1 MGRRLIAPVLMM
13 AAIAF
18 SCPLAAKAQFGGAQ
32 IVFDPQMFARQLQQ
46 LEQQTAT
53 LADLAQEL
61 RYMALNTVP
70 YLGGVWQ
77 PNSTLLS
84 NLGNM
89 IATEQ
94 GMSYALTNLPTQF
107 AQIFPGYTA
116 PAGVPTATA
125 QQTGQGLNNTLATLS
140 GTLVSLQGQAQNF
153 AEENTALQVLSVANT
168 TATGQLQAIQIG
180 NQIALL
186 QVQQAQMLRQTMLAL
201 TDALAVTQANQASEQ
216 AQGFAAAQQLVI
228 GAGSTSVAAPAFGTL
243 GTVGGAP

>member
-1 MGRRLIAPVLMM
+1 M

-18 SCPLAAKAQFGGAQ
+18 TCPLAAKAQFGGAQ
-32 IVFDPQMFARQLQQ
+32 IVFDPQIFARQLLQ

-53 LADLAQEL
+53 VADLAQEL
-61 RYMALNTVP
+61 RYMALNTAP

-77 PNSTLLS
+77 PNTAFLS

-94 GMSYALTNLPTQF
+94 GLSYTLTNLPTQF

-125 QQTGQGLNNTLATLS
+125 QQAGQGLNNTLATLG

-153 AEENTALQVLSVANT
+153 AGENTELQVLSIANT
-168 TATGQLQAIQIG
+168 TANGGLQAIQIG

-201 TDALAVTQANQASEQ
+201 TNALAVTQANQASAQ
-216 AQGFAAAQQLVI
+216 AQGIAAAQQLI
-228 GAGSTSVAAPAFGTL
+228 SGAGSTSVSAPAPGTL
-243 GTVGGAP
+243 GTVGGGP

>member
-1 MGRRLIAPVLMM
+1 MGRRLVAAVLMM

-18 SCPLAAKAQFGGAQ
+18 TCPRGAKAQFGGAQ
-32 IVFDPQMFARQLQQ
+32 VVFDPQMFARQLLQ

-53 LADLAQEL
+53 VTDLAQEL
-61 RYMALNTVP
+61 RFMALNTAP

-77 PNSTLLS
+77 PNTTLLS
-84 NLGNM
+84 NLGNL

-94 GMSYALTNLPTQF
+94 GLSYTLTNLPTQF

-116 PAGVPTATA
+116 PVGVPAATA
-125 QQTGQGLNNTLATLS
+125 QQAGQGLNNTLATLN

-153 AEENTALQVLSVANT
+153 AGENTELQVLSVANT

-201 TDALAVTQANQASEQ
+201 TNAFAVTQANQTSAQ
-216 AQGFAAAQQLVI
+216 AQGIATVQQFFAGPIPHVQSGPSPSWGI
-228 GAGSTSVAAPAFGTL
+228 GSLP
-243 GTVGGAP
+243 

>member
-1 MGRRLIAPVLMM
+1 MGRRLVAAVLTM

-18 SCPLAAKAQFGGAQ
+18 TCPLAAKAQFGGAQ
-32 IVFDPQMFARQLQQ
+32 IVFDPQIFARQLLQ

-53 LADLAQEL
+53 VADLAQEL
-61 RYMALNTVP
+61 RYMALNTAP

-77 PNSTLLS
+77 PNTTLLS

-94 GMSYALTNLPTQF
+94 GLSYTLTNLPTQF
-107 AQIFPGYTA
+107 AQIFSGYTA
-116 PAGVPTATA
+116 PAGVPTAIA
-125 QQTGQGLNNTLATLS
+125 QQAGLGLNNTLATLG

-153 AEENTALQVLSVANT
+153 AAENTALQVLSIGNT

-186 QVQQAQMLRQTMLAL
+186 QIQQAQMLRQTMLAL
-201 TDALAVTQANQASEQ
+201 TNAFAVTQANQASNQ
-216 AQGFAAAQQLVI
+216 AQAIAAMQQFYASSLPPPI
-228 GAGSTSVAAPAFGTL
+228 SEPSETFGLLGSTP
-243 GTVGGAP
+243 

>member
-1 MGRRLIAPVLMM
+1 MGRRLVCRLLTM

-18 SCPLAAKAQFGGAQ
+18 TCPLAAKPQFGGAQ

-46 LEQQTAT
+46 LEQQAAT
-53 LADLAQEL
+53 VTDLAQEL
-61 RYMALNTVP
+61 RFMALNAVP

-84 NLGNM
+84 DLGNM

-94 GMSYALTNLPTQF
+94 GLSYTLTNLPTQF

-116 PAGVPTATA
+116 PAGVPTTTA
-125 QQTGQGLNNTLATLS
+125 QQAGQGLNNTLATLS

-153 AEENTALQVLSVANT
+153 AAENSALQVLSLANT
-168 TATGQLQAIQIG
+168 TATGRLQAIQIG

-201 TDALAVTQANQASEQ
+201 TNALAVTQANQASEQ
-216 AQGFAAAQQLVI
+216 AQGIATVQQFF
-228 GAGSTSVAAPAFGTL
+228 AGSIPHVQSGPSPSWGIGSL
-243 GTVGGAP
+243 P